1 MSISFSP
8 RATFAHEL
16 AALVE
21 KFARNRGEYMAQ
33 AYSESQARLDFIDP
47 LFEALGWDVRNR
59 AQRAEREREV
69 VVERGPTSGRPDYNF
84 RMEGRT
90 LFYVEAKAP
99 HVPLD
104 QSSVILQAKRYAFG
118 DTEQEVNFA
127 AATDF
132 EEFRFY
138 DAHKKPDPRNPNEG
152 LLFAYRYD
160 QYLDADTLENLWQLS
175 REQIAVGSLDK
186 WLTPAARRERQR
198 APLDQ
203 QFLADLQKWRESLAK
218 GIFRVNPTLDAAD
231 LNRVTQILLD
241 RLIFIRVAEDRG
253 VLEFG
258 QVREIAREWR
268 EERARPI
275 TTRLFALFRE
285 VNRHLNGEIFKA
297 TLPEQLQWDA
307 TLSKLL
313 AEIILDGLEAYSFF
327 KMPVELLGS
336 IYERYLGKTLRIAG
350 RGIKLED
357 KPEVRKAGGVY
368 YTPKYVVDY
377 IVEQTVGQLVEGK
390 SPKELAKLKI
400 LDPACGSGSFLL
412 GAYQKLLDVL
422 VERRQTADGRQRGI
436 VDDAQPALLDDSA
449 LRETRLSFQDKAA
462 ILKNNLF
469 GVDLD
474 PQAVEITM
482 MSLYIKLLEGERGL
496 LTGQGVLPRLN
507 ENILCGN
514 SLIGFDIGELSDAER
529 ERINPFDWAS
539 PRTGFGEIMAS
550 GGFDAVVGNPP
561 YGATYG
567 KPEEKYFRNTFAVFG
582 EIKDVYACFIEQG
595 IKKLSVNG
603 KFSYI
608 VPSAWLG
615 GPAYHSLREFV
626 LQYQVEFVILLPFD
640 VFADA
645 YVDTAILVVAKRKPE
660 STNRVKTFTFD
671 KRAKLSTIQ
680 LRESEYHLVNQ
691 MDWSDSAD
699 KKLVLNPGA
708 VDLLAKIR
716 KHTTLS
722 FADVVRVKRGV
733 LFDKELLTPEKTS
746 AQSHLYFEGGVYRYE
761 MNRVTN
767 RWIEYGEKMRER
779 PKEFEWFEG
788 SRILLRRLVNRQQR
802 LMATLAAD
810 TFVTNKNL
818 YTILSARTTP
828 EVILGVLNSR
838 LISFLYVNQVAQ
850 ATKDDFP
857 QVTIK
862 DLAALPFP
870 ELDAARH
877 DQMVKFVERML
888 ELHRQ
893 EAANETARERIAREI
908 AITDEKIDAL
918 VYELYGLTREEI
930 GIVEGQ
936 RNGLIGAQGENQ
948 NESI

>member
-1 MSISFSP
+1 MFTALSP
-8 RATFAHEL
+8 REIFEIQL
-16 AALVE
+16 RALVE
-21 KFARNRGEYMAQ
+21 KFARNRAEYLSKQ
-33 AYSESQARLDFIDP
+33 YVESQARLDFIDP

-59 AQRAEREREV
+59 TQRSEREREV

-84 RMEGRT
+84 RFDGRT

-99 HVPLD
+99 HVPLAD
-104 QSSVILQAKRYAFG
+104 TNVILQAKRYAFG
-118 DTEQEVNFA
+118 DTDHEVNFA

-160 QYLDADTLENLWQLS
+160 EYLEPHALENLWRLS
-175 REQIAVGSLDK
+175 REEIVRGSLDK

-203 QFLADLQKWRESLAK
+203 QFLSDLHKWRASLAK
-218 GIFRVNPTLDAAD
+218 GIFRANPTLDAHD
-231 LNRVTQILLD
+231 LNRATQILLD
-241 RLIFIRVAEDRG
+241 RLIFIRVAEDRS
-253 VLEFG
+253 VLEYG

-285 VNRHLNGEIFKA
+285 VNRRLNGEIFKSP
-297 TLPEQLQWDA
+297 LPDQLKWDA
-307 TLSKLL
+307 ALSKLL

-336 IYERYLGKTLRIAG
+336 IYERYLGKTLHILG
-350 RGIKLED
+350 RGVKLED

-377 IVEQTVGQLVEGK
+377 IVEQTVGKLVEGK
-390 SPKELAKLKI
+390 SAKELAKLKI

-412 GAYQKLLDVL
+412 GAFSKL
-422 VERRQTADGRQRGI
+422 VEAHLALKTPERAPDA
-436 VDDAQPALLDDSA
+436 AQPALLQDA
-449 LRETRLSFQDKAA
+449 ELRQTRLTFQDKAA

-469 GVDLD
+469 GVDID

-496 LTGQGVLPRLN
+496 MTGQGVLPRLN

-529 ERINPFDWAS
+529 GRINPFDWAS
-539 PRTGFGEIMAS
+539 KSTGFGEIMAS
-550 GGFDAVVGNPP
+550 GGFDAVIGNPP

-567 KPEEKYFRNTFAVFG
+567 RPEEKYFRDTFAVFG
-582 EIKDVYACFIEQG
+582 EIKDVYACFVKQALQ
-595 IKKLSVNG
+595 KLALNG
-603 KFSYI
+603 RFSFI

-615 GPAYHSLREFV
+615 GPAYHRLREFV
-626 LQYQVEFVILLPFD
+626 LQYQVDAVILLPFD

-645 YVDTAILVVAKRKPE
+645 YVDTVIIVVSKRKPE
-660 STNRVKTFTFD
+660 TTKRVKTFTFD
-671 KRAKLSTIQ
+671 KRAKISTIQ
-680 LRESEYHLVNQ
+680 LSESDYHLVSQ
-691 MDWSDSAD
+691 IDWGNSAD
-699 KKLVLNPGA
+699 RKFILNPGA
-708 VDLLAKIR
+708 VEILARIR
-716 KHTTLS
+716 KHTALA
-722 FADVVRVKRGV
+722 FAYVMRVKRGV
-733 LFDKELLTPEKTS
+733 LFDKALLTPEKTS
-746 AQSHLYFEGGVYRYE
+746 EQSSLYFEGDVYRYE
-761 MNRVTN
+761 MNRVTK
-767 RWIEYGEKMRER
+767 RWVEYGEQMRER
-779 PKEFEWFEG
+779 PKEFDWFQGE
-788 SRILLRRLVNRQQR
+788 RILLRRLVNRQQR
-802 LMATLAAD
+802 LMATLAAE

-818 YTILSARTTP
+818 YSVLPAQTDAQVL
-828 EVILGVLNSR
+828 LGVLNSR

-862 DLAALPFP
+862 DFAALPFP
-870 ELDAARH
+870 QVDTARH
-877 DQMVKFVERML
+877 AQMVKWVERML
-888 ELHRQ
+888 ELHKQ
-893 EAANETARERIAREI
+893 KQTAANEAARERIAREI
-908 AITDEKIDAL
+908 ALTDEKIDAL
-918 VYELYGLTREEI
+918 VYELYGLTQAEI
-930 GIVEGQ
+930 ELVEGKHA
-936 RNGLIGAQGENQ
+936 NGLAIGTW
-948 NESI
+948 